1 MLKYK
6 LFSLLPAFETNTW
19 LIWDDVSGK
28 SILIDPAAPSEH
40 LRDFIKTNHLEL
52 KCIVNTHG
60 HADHIGGNA
69 YFKSCFE
76 APVYIHTADA
86 EMLID
91 SKLNLS
97 AYVEVDLLVPAADKL
112 LSDGDEIKLGEFI
125 IKVLHTP
132 GHTPGCIC
140 LYAENLL
147 FSGDTLFYH
156 DIGRTDL
163 PRGNDKQIVKSIQ
176 TKLFTLPGET
186 LVMPG
191 HGQSSSIQDE
201 IVNNPYVTPFPVR

>member
-1 MLKYK
+1 LLKYK